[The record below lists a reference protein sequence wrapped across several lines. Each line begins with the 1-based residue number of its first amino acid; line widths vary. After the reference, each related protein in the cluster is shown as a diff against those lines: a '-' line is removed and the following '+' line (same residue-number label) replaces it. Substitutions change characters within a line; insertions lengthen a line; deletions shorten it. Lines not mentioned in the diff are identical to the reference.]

1 MKIALIGN
9 GAIAKLIA
17 QFCAQHPDRFTI
29 AVALG
34 LSADTVSVGKHPIV
48 QTLADLLAYKPDL
61 VVECAG
67 HSAVAAYAAPVL
79 EAGVDLVII
88 STGSLADAALW
99 EKVRA
104 AALHSKA
111 RLKMPAGALP
121 GIDALAAGKM
131 GGLRKVTLR
140 SSKNPR
146 AWKGTPAEEK
156 FDLDAITSPKVIFS
170 GNARAAALTFPKNA
184 NIAATAALAGL
195 GFEDTT
201 VELTADP
208 GVSQNVHRLD
218 AEGVFGSMSL
228 VIHAN
233 LSPDNPKT
241 SHMAALSIIRLL
253 ENETAAIVI

>member
-17 QFCAQHPDRFTI
+17 AFCAQHPDRFAI
-29 AVALG
+29 VAALC
-34 LSADTVSVGKHPIV
+34 LPTDTVCVGQYPLV
-48 QTLADLLAYKPDL
+48 QKLEDLLAYKPDM

-67 HSAVAAYAAPVL
+67 HSAVAAYAVPVL
-79 EAGVDLVII
+79 DAGVELLIV
-88 STGSLADAALW
+88 STGSLADADLW

-104 AALHSKA
+104 AALRSKA
-111 RLKMPAGALP
+111 KLKMPAGALP
-121 GIDALAAGKM
+121 GIDALAAGRM
-131 GGLRKVTLR
+131 GGLSKVTLR

-146 AWKGTPAEEK
+146 AWKGTPAEAK
-156 FDLDAITSPKVIFS
+156 FDLDGIKTPTVIFS
-170 GNARAAALTFPKNA
+170 GNAREAALTFPKNA

-195 GFEDTT
+195 GFESTS

-208 GVSQNVHRLD
+208 GVTQNVHRLE